1 MSQSE
6 GIGGWYDRHIM
17 PRIVGGLCG
26 LPAVTRHRKRVLP
39 QAYGRVL
46 ELGIG
51 PGHNLALYD
60 RSKVERVFGVDPV
73 PEMTALAAGA
83 IARCG
88 FPVDMIQA
96 GAEDIPLGAAEA
108 DCAVLTYTACTL
120 PDVPR
125 AMAEIRRVLKPG
137 GTVLFCEHGASCD
150 EAVCKLQN
158 RFDTTWS
165 KLAGGC
171 HLNRNIQQELEDAG
185 FTVELNYAG
194 YTPWTPKI
202 LGYTRA
208 GSARARR

>member
-1 MSQSE
+1 MEPRTGFS
-6 GIGGWYDRHIM
+6 GWYDRHVM
-17 PRIVGGLCG
+17 PRLVGGLCG

-73 PEMTALAAGA
+73 PEMTALAQPA
-83 IARCG
+83 IARAG

-96 GAEDIPLGAAEA
+96 GAEEIPLDSATA

-150 EAVCKLQN
+150 ADVCRTQD
-158 RFDTTWS
+158 RFDATWA

-171 HLNRNIQQELEDAG
+171 HLNRNIQRELEEAG
-185 FTVELNYAG
+185 FDVELVYAD
-194 YTPWTPKI
+194 YTPWTPKF

-208 GSARARR
+208 GFAQVR